1 MLEGGA
7 PAPRAKHAASARVHA
22 RGRWRPPE
30 AASVPPIRR
39 ALLSQAPRS
48 GSTSTLHKCLR
59 SLSRARAF
67 CRKQVASRRV
77 VTFLNKALQSPLAC
91 RVFLIKKPYS
101 SNKALTSEKERE
113 LGAGKVVF
121 LKRLSSIVS
130 KAVGEG
136 YSNPH
141 TPIYS
146 YLLLGSNKL

>member
-1 MLEGGA
+1 M
-7 PAPRAKHAASARVHA
+7 
-22 RGRWRPPE
+22 
-30 AASVPPIRR
+30 PPIRR

-77 VTFLNKALQSPLAC
+77 VTFLNKAL
-91 RVFLIKKPYS
+91 
-101 SNKALTSEKERE
+101 TSEKERA